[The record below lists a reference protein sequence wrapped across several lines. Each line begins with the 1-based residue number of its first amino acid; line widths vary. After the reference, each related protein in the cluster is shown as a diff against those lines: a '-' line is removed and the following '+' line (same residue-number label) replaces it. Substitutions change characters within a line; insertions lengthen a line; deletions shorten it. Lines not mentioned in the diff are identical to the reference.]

1 MLNADLGA
9 NYNGIQISS
18 GIFHMW
24 RAWGITNESEL
35 MALAIGAVVM
45 AALMLHAG
53 IFHYHKAAPK
63 MEWFQDIES
72 MLNHHIAG
80 LVGLGS
86 LAWSISAAITTAPI
100 AKAISS
106 LSLVIPHAR
115 HMWNIPELI

>member
-1 MLNADLGA
+1 MELDFLITQVGLADPTNVKPGAQQVWAIVGQEMLNADLGA

-24 RAWGITNESEL
+24 RAWGITNETEL

-63 MEWFQDIES
+63 ME
-72 MLNHHIAG
+72 
-80 LVGLGS
+80 
-86 LAWSISAAITTAPI
+86 
-100 AKAISS
+100 
-106 LSLVIPHAR
+106 
-115 HMWNIPELI
+115 